1 MSCCECCG
9 LWIVLGL
16 RVAGD
21 CVELWNV
28 SKSRLDRTWRQNA
41 NLLRKMQV
49 LLTTT
54 HRCIAT
60 IPASIDLSIQF
71 ISFASLFAPFFYF
84 VYKSTKQKT
93 FKQSCS
99 AILIYFRLKRGNC
112 KPWVVV
118 QLKKQSIIGIA
129 QQKVQFILNTEVK
142 MRIQEPSKAET
153 SSSSRINRKPDSI
166 ESDSITGAEK
176 RAILECHR
184 GWSER
189 FICRVFRK

>member
-41 NLLRKMQV
+41 NLLSKMQV

-60 IPASIDLSIQF
+60 IPASIDLSIHF

-99 AILIYFRLKRGNC
+99 AIFDIFPIETWQLQAMSGGAIEKAIYNWNC
-112 KPWVVV
+112 TTKGAIYPKHW
-118 QLKKQSIIGIA
+118 GE
-129 QQKVQFILNTEVK
+129 NEN
-142 MRIQEPSKAET
+142 
-153 SSSSRINRKPDSI
+153 SRAI
-166 ESDSITGAEK
+166 ESWNKFKFTN
-176 RAILECHR
+176 R
-184 GWSER
+184 
-189 FICRVFRK
+189 